1 MLLNWFL
8 RLFINVWLGLF
19 LALQVIRFVGIMLRA
34 QSIWTGMSD
43 VLNAFSPYNGVHFTA
58 MVIAA
63 SPALGAFLWLERR
76 KGKRMTASRRA
87 S

>member
-34 QSIWTGMSD
+34 PSIWIGISD
-43 VLNAFSPYNGVHFTA
+43 VLDTFSPYNGVHFTA
-58 MVIAA
+58 MVIAV

-76 KGKRMTASRRA
+76 RRNA
-87 S
+87 

>member
-19 LALQVIRFVGIMLRA
+19 LALQVIRSLDIMLRA
-34 QSIWTGMSD
+34 PSMWTGMSD
-43 VLNAFSPYNGVHFTA
+43 VLDAFSPYNGVHFTA

-76 KGKRMTASRRA
+76 KRSA
-87 S
+87 

>member
-34 QSIWTGMSD
+34 QSIWTGSD
-43 VLNAFSPYNGVHFTA
+43 VLDAFSPYNGVHFTA
-58 MVIAA
+58 MVIAV